1 MLPTSPNIL
10 VPIEDPFSDNMFVEL
25 ASRIASPLKGEL
37 HLIHVAQR
45 NHENSHS
52 ILQNLT
58 KVAESSALNDVKVS
72 VHVENS
78 EDIVAEIQS
87 RIRELSCNMIFMA
100 WRAEINSI
108 SILASDNISLTKDLN
123 LDTLILKERNLQK
136 VERILVPTGGGPH
149 SVLGIQIAYD
159 LAQNWGAEIEILR
172 IARDLKGDPNDPI
185 HRRYCEQLREDTR
198 VQLELLNISAPISIK
213 SAEHVVPAVTAYSK
227 NFDLVV
233 MGASNDWRQEE
244 YLSGS
249 IPDKIA
255 SSVNCSALMARSAS
269 TTETSL
275 SKVFW
280 EQMIRLDM
288 RPKNKWD
295 AIEQM
300 IDVLIEEEQFPF
312 EKRNMVLEAAV
323 NRERQGS
330 TALGHQTAIPHAPIK
345 NLPGIIGCLGI
356 CPDGLDFQNPTGEE
370 IHFIFLLLTPQQN
383 YRSYIPLL
391 AEIANL
397 VRNAEFRSA
406 LLASQTPAEVTH
418 LLKPS

>member
-1 MLPTSPNIL
+1 MSPTSPNIL
-10 VPIEDPFSDNMFVEL
+10 VPVEDPFSDNMIVEL
-25 ASRIASPLKGEL
+25 ASRIASPLMGEL
-37 HLIHVAQR
+37 HLIHVARR
-45 NHENSHS
+45 NHENSHAIS
-52 ILQNLT
+52 QTLL
-58 KVAESSALNDVKVS
+58 KVAKSSALNDVKIS
-72 VHVENS
+72 VHVENG
-78 EDIVAEIQS
+78 EDVVAEIQS
-87 RIRELSCNMIFMA
+87 RTRELSCNMIFMA

-108 SILASDNISLTKDLN
+108 SVLASDNISLTKDLN
-123 LDTLILKERNLQK
+123 LDTLIFKERNLQK
-136 VERILVPTGGGPH
+136 VKRILVPTGGGPH
-149 SVLGIQIAYD
+149 SILGIQIAHD

-172 IARDLKGDPNDPI
+172 IARDLKGDPNNPI
-185 HRRYCEQLREDTR
+185 HKRYCEQLLEDTR

-213 SAEHVVPAVTAYSK
+213 SAEHVVPAVITYSK
-227 NFDLVV
+227 NFDLIV

-255 SSVNCSALMARSAS
+255 SSVDCSALMARSAS

-280 EQMIRLDM
+280 EQTIRLDL
-288 RPKNKWD
+288 RPKDKWD

-312 EKRNMVLEAAV
+312 EKRDMVLAAAI
-323 NRERQGS
+323 NREHQGS
-330 TALGHQTAIPHAPIK
+330 TALGHQTAIPHAPIT

-356 CPDGLDFQNPTGEE
+356 CQDGLDFQNPTGEE
-370 IHFIFLLLTPQQN
+370 IHFIFLLLTPRQN

-391 AEIANL
+391 AQIANL

-418 LLKPS
+418 LLKSS

>member
-1 MLPTSPNIL
+1 MSPTNPNIL
-10 VPIEDPFSDNMFVEL
+10 VPVEDPFSDNMIVEL

-37 HLIHVAQR
+37 HLIHVAKS
-45 NHENSHS
+45 NPDDSHV
-52 ILQNLT
+52 ILKNLS
-58 KVAESSALNDVKVS
+58 KVAESSALNDVKIS
-72 VHVENS
+72 VHVENG
-78 EDIVAEIQS
+78 EDVVAEIQS

-108 SILASDNISLTKDLN
+108 SILASDSISLTKDLN

-149 SVLGIQIAYD
+149 SILGIQIAHD
-159 LAQNWGAEIEILR
+159 LAKNWGAEIEILR
-172 IARDLKGDPNDPI
+172 IARDLKGDPNNPI
-185 HRRYCEQLREDTR
+185 HKRYCEQLLEDTR
-198 VQLELLNISAPISIK
+198 IQLELLNISAPVSIK
-213 SAEHVVPAVTAYSK
+213 SAEHVVPAVTTYSK

-255 SSVNCSALMARSAS
+255 SSVDCSALMARSAS

-280 EQMIRLDM
+280 EQMIRLDL
-288 RPKNKWD
+288 RPRDKWD

-312 EKRNMVLEAAV
+312 EKRDMVLTAAV
-323 NRERQGS
+323 NREHQGS
-330 TALGHQTAIPHAPIK
+330 TALGHQTAIPHAPIT

-370 IHFIFLLLTPQQN
+370 IHFIFLLLTPRQN

-406 LLASQTPAEVTH
+406 LLSSQTPAEVTH
-418 LLKPS
+418 LLKSS